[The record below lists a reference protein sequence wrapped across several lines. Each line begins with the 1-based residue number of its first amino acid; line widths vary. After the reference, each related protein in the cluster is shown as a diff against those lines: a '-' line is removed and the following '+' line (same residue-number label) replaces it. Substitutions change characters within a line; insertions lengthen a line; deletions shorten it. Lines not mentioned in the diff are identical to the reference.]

1 MTAGLTKGFLCC
13 FRLTTSHK
21 KRESQLSRHKLALS
35 ANPTVHR
42 TDLGGLYRRCSAVPQ
57 LVHCGSKPNVKGRP
71 AVRSTGRCKAHL
83 HTYIIENP
91 PTDNAH
97 ALFPL
102 PFFRFF
108 LSQPAMRT
116 TAVKT
121 DPHITSAVTNPAIHC
136 VASTFVPLDKIS
148 PP

>member
-13 FRLTTSHK
+13 FRLTSSHK
-21 KRESQLSRHKLALS
+21 KRESQLSRHQFALS
-35 ANPTVHR
+35 TNTTVHR
-42 TDLGGLYRRCSAVPQ
+42 TDLGGLYRCCSAVPQ
-57 LVHCGSKPNVKGRP
+57 FGHCGSKPKVKGRP

-102 PFFRFF
+102 F
-108 LSQPAMRT
+108 LSFLSVATCNEDNSKKDGPSHYLSCYQSG
-116 TAVKT
+116 
-121 DPHITSAVTNPAIHC
+121 HSLCGLHLCTSG
-136 VASTFVPLDKIS
+136 
-148 PP
+148 